1 MKKISFVC
9 FNISNIGGAERVVCN
24 LCNELCQRYET
35 HLLTLC
41 GNYEECKYFID
52 KRIKCFNV
60 GNKNNERIRNIMI
73 KSFMTLKNYFK
84 NNQID
89 IIFLV
94 GNYVPPSV
102 MAVKFFV
109 GSKFVYCDHGALI
122 NEIEKKKITL
132 FRKMAGKLCDKTVVL
147 VERTKKDYEQILK
160 IPSNKIE
167 YIYNHIDDDIYKNS
181 SKCNIFSKNII
192 SVGRISSEKGFDMA
206 VEVAK
211 YVFDKHKDWQWH
223 IYGDGPDYEK
233 IDKKIKEYGLENNF
247 ILKGATDYILE
258 KYKDYSICVLP
269 SYREGLPLVLLEA
282 KCNMLPIVSFDCA
295 TGPSEIVNDG
305 VDGYLV
311 ECYNTKKMAQRICNL
326 IESVD
331 LRKEFSNNSKKNLY
345 KFKKSNILNKW
356 INLIDNLN

>member
-1 MKKISFVC
+1 MKKIC
-9 FNISNIGGAERVVCN
+9 FIGFSLFTIGGCQRVTVSLCNN
-24 LCNELCQRYET
+24 LCNEYEVHILSLCKIEDFKNYIVNEKVIVHSFDMPVDMRTRES
-35 HLLTLC
+35 LSAAFRLRKFLKEEKMDILFVAGTLPIPVVSLIRP
-41 GNYEECKYFID
+41 F
-52 KRIKCFNV
+52 IKCKVVFCDHENIV
-60 GNKNNERIRNIMI
+60 NRDKKSLFFRKIACKISDKIVVLTDCTLEDYRNI
-73 KSFMTLKNYFK
+73 F
-84 NNQID
+84 
-89 IIFLV
+89 
-94 GNYVPPSV
+94 SV
-102 MAVKFFV
+102 K
-109 GSKFVYCDHGALI
+109 
-122 NEIEKKKITL
+122 
-132 FRKMAGKLCDKTVVL
+132 R
-147 VERTKKDYEQILK
+147 
-160 IPSNKIE
+160 NKIE
-167 YIYNHIDDDIYKNS
+167 CIYNYIDDNIYQNSEKCDIH
-181 SKCNIFSKNII
+181 SKNII

-206 VEVAK
+206 VDVAK

-233 IDKKIKEYGLENNF
+233 VDKKIKEYGLENNF

-258 KYKDYSICVLP
+258 KYKDYNICVLP